1 MKAFFQHGWHGWLI
15 VIAVMIAWDV
25 GAGLTNGQTLT
36 AWTRRAA
43 TQPLTRWV
51 LAITFALLFL
61 HFLLPGARFDP
72 LDRLFSAVQRGPRT
86 RPPV

>member
-1 MKAFFQHGWHGWLI
+1 MKTFFQHGWHGWLI

-25 GAGLTNGQTLT
+25 GAALTNGQTLT
-36 AWTRRAA
+36 AWTRAAA

-51 LAITFALLFL
+51 LGIAFGLLFL
-61 HFLLPGARFDP
+61 HFVLPGARFDP
-72 LDRLFSAVQRGPRT
+72 LDRFFSAVQHGSRT